1 MNIFFHDIK
10 LQEIVAHQIGSK
22 AHGEGIHFSQNTLQ
36 LAPEVQ
42 PLVLAYFLDPFKD
55 TLPLFHFREKDN
67 NPVFQIAEQI
77 FENPS
82 QLFKGSVE
90 LLRHQYDRAL
100 HPKIKRGEVYV
111 NYFRNVKYE
120 DQYIDAIGIFK
131 SERKE
136 TFLKVF
142 ETPTQDVGIEK
153 QEGINIKKLDKGCLI
168 YNTSSESNFR
178 VQVIDKTS
186 PKSEVAKFWQE
197 DFLDLEQ
204 LEDDFFHTNNYL
216 ELCKS
221 FCNEVLAND
230 EETHKNEEL
239 MVMSKSLDYFC
250 ESPNFSQDKFEE
262 EVFEKPDVIENFQ
275 QFKEEYEEKNE
286 VKIEPSFHIHKEQ
299 AMETRKKFRSIIKL
313 DKNFHIYIHGD
324 QDYIE
329 RGFDSLKQKNYYK
342 VFFDHES

>member
-1 MNIFFHDIK
+1 MNIFFHDIQ

-22 AHGEGIHFSQNTLQ
+22 AHGEGISFSQNTLQ

-55 TLPLFHFREKDN
+55 SLPIYSFRSLSD
-67 NPVFQIAEQI
+67 NPVHQIAQEI
-77 FENPS
+77 FKDPNH
-82 QLFKGSVE
+82 LFKGSVE

-100 HPKIKRGEVYV
+100 HPKIKPGEVYV
-111 NYFRNVKYE
+111 NYFRNIKFE

-142 ETPTQDVGIEK
+142 ETPTRDVELKK

-168 YNTSSESNFR
+168 YNTSQDDGYR
-178 VQVIDKTS
+178 VQIIDKTS

-197 DFLDLEQ
+197 DFLDLQQ

-216 ELCKS
+216 ELCKV

-239 MVMSKSLDYFC
+239 MVMSKSLDFFC
-250 ESPNFSQDKFEE
+250 ESSNFSQEKFEE
-262 EVFEKPDVIENFQ
+262 EVFEKTDVIKNFQ
-275 QFKEEYEEKNE
+275 EFKESFEEKNE
-286 VKIEPSFHIHKEQ
+286 VKIEPNFRINKEQ
-299 AMETRKKFRSIIKL
+299 AFEKRKKFRSIIKL
-313 DKNFHIYIHGD
+313 DKNFHIYIHGE

-329 RGFDSLKQKNYYK
+329 RGFDANKQKSYYK
-342 VFFDHES
+342 VFFDKES

>member
-10 LQEIVAHQIGSK
+10 LQEIVAHQIGNK

-42 PLVLAYFLDPFKD
+42 SLVLAYFLDPFKD
-55 TLPLFHFREKDN
+55 HLPLFNFKSHES
-67 NPVFQIAEQI
+67 NPVFQIAKKI
-77 FENPS
+77 FEDSNH
-82 QLFKGSVE
+82 LFKGSTE

-100 HPKIKRGEVYV
+100 HPKIKRGEVYL
-111 NYFRNVKYE
+111 NYFRNVKFE

-142 ETPTQDVGIEK
+142 ETPTQDVGLEK

-168 YNTSSESNFR
+168 YNIAQDDGYR
-178 VQVIDKTS
+178 VQIIDKTS

-197 DFLDLEQ
+197 DFLDLDQ

-221 FCNEVLAND
+221 FCNEVLSKD
-230 EETHKNEEL
+230 DETHKNEEL

-250 ESPNFSQDKFEE
+250 ESPNFSQEKFEE
-262 EVFEKPDVIENFQ
+262 DVFEKPGIIEDFQ
-275 QFKEEYEEKNE
+275 EFKEKFEEKNE
-286 VKIEPSFHIHKEQ
+286 VKIKPSFRIHKEQ
-299 AMETRKKFRSIIKL
+299 ALDTRNKFRSIIKL

-329 RGFDSLKQKNYYK
+329 RGFDANKKKNYYK